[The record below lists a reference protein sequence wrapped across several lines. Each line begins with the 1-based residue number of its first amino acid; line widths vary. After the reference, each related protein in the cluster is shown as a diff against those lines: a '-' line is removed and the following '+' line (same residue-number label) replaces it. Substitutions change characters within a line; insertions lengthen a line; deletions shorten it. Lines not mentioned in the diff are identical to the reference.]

1 MPERLRSVQEQ
12 LENLYNQQAA
22 AKAEVGKPF
31 PQEQELAA
39 KTARLIELDMEL
51 NLDGKGQPQPEQAI
65 AKSARP
71 SVLDRLKASPVH
83 GAPEKPHKKRNG
95 GTIMKNLPVYKHPA
109 AYAREH
115 DELAVYRA
123 SNQANAACKEAIEAA
138 IRDHYRDNRLDA
150 AAVDQVVQQ
159 FGYDRTFHVLA
170 ITVCQADWDRRYS
183 PDNRA
188 WANAMSIPANPDT
201 WGTDRNCYLAV
212 NSHPG
217 LVDLFLSQTR
227 KAYAQEQQKVSV
239 RGKLK
244 KLPET
249 TSPKISA
256 KSKAPER

>member
-1 MPERLRSVQEQ
+1 
-12 LENLYNQQAA
+12 
-22 AKAEVGKPF
+22 
-31 PQEQELAA
+31 
-39 KTARLIELDMEL
+39 
-51 NLDGKGQPQPEQAI
+51 
-65 AKSARP
+65 
-71 SVLDRLKASPVH
+71 
-83 GAPEKPHKKRNG
+83 
-95 GTIMKNLPVYKHPA
+95 MKNLPVYKHPA
-109 AYAREH
+109 SYAREH
-115 DELAVYRA
+115 DELAAYRA
-123 SNQANAACKEAIEAA
+123 SNQANTACKEAIGAA

-159 FGYDRTFHVLA
+159 FGYDRAFYILA

-188 WANAMSIPANPDT
+188 WTNAMSIPANPDT

-227 KAYAQEQQKVSV
+227 KAYAQERQKTSV
-239 RGKLK
+239 RDKLK
-244 KLPET
+244 KPPET

>member
-1 MPERLRSVQEQ
+1 M
-12 LENLYNQQAA
+12 
-22 AKAEVGKPF
+22 
-31 PQEQELAA
+31 
-39 KTARLIELDMEL
+39 
-51 NLDGKGQPQPEQAI
+51 
-65 AKSARP
+65 
-71 SVLDRLKASPVH
+71 
-83 GAPEKPHKKRNG
+83 
-95 GTIMKNLPVYKHPA
+95 MKNIPVYKHTA

-115 DELAVYRA
+115 NELAAYRA
-123 SNQANAACKEAIEAA
+123 SNQANTACKEAIEAA

-159 FGYDRTFHVLA
+159 FGYDRAFHILA

-188 WANAMSIPANPDT
+188 WANAMSIPANPDA
-201 WGTDRNCYLAV
+201 WGADRNCYLAV

-227 KAYAQEQQKVSV
+227 KAYAQERQKTSV
-239 RGKLK
+239 RDKLK
-244 KLPET
+244 KPPET